1 MRYIMAF
8 KTKLITAM
16 LFTGVSLGAVAGSN
30 SDNITLNG
38 VITAVTC
45 NVTANGGNSVFYVG
59 KFAQDTFS
67 PNVQNGDTPLVV
79 QLDACDK
86 ASDKGALYVQGTTA
100 TSNTAKNIFIGESS
114 TVGFMLQEDG
124 KTDQV
129 VANKAIPVTVSDTAP
144 ITYTFKVGMGT
155 TDASPAVGAYSAP
168 IIISYAS
175 E

>member
-1 MRYIMAF
+1 MAF

-100 TSNTAKNIFIGESS
+100 TSNTAKISS
-114 TVGFMLQEDG
+114 LVKVQPLALCCKKRVKPIKLLQT
-124 KTDQV
+124 KQ
-129 VANKAIPVTVSDTAP
+129 
-144 ITYTFKVGMGT
+144 FL
-155 TDASPAVGAYSAP
+155 
-168 IIISYAS
+168 
-175 E
+175 

>member
-1 MRYIMAF
+1 MRNIMAF

-16 LFTGVSLGAVAGSN
+16 LFTGVSFGAAAGDN

-45 NVTANGGNSVFYVG
+45 NVTANGGNSVFNVG
-59 KFAQDTFS
+59 TFAQNSFT
-67 PNVQNGDTPLVV
+67 PNVQNGDTALVV
-79 QLDACDK
+79 SLENCSAD
-86 ASDKGALYVQGTTA
+86 SDKGALYVQGTTTTA
-100 TSNTAKNIFIGESS
+100 NTAKNIFIGSDP

-129 VANKAIPVTVSDTAP
+129 VANKAIPVTVSATQP
-144 ITYTFKVGMGT
+144 TNYSFKVGMGS
-155 TDASPAVGAYSAP
+155 TDAVPAVGSYSAP
-168 IIISYAS
+168 IIIAYAS

>member
-1 MRYIMAF
+1 
-8 KTKLITAM
+8 
-16 LFTGVSLGAVAGSN
+16 
-30 SDNITLNG
+30 
-38 VITAVTC
+38 
-45 NVTANGGNSVFYVG
+45 
-59 KFAQDTFS
+59 
-67 PNVQNGDTPLVV
+67 
-79 QLDACDK
+79 
-86 ASDKGALYVQGTTA
+86 
-100 TSNTAKNIFIGESS
+100 
-114 TVGFMLQEDG
+114 MLQEEG